1 MREQV
6 RERQARSERVER
18 EEQVL
23 VDVIDCEERP
33 KLCNTSLAC
42 RTVDVSEFGVKMA
55 SRLDL
60 PVHTRLGLRLDLTTS
75 LYRLEGEVRWS
86 RTEDECL
93 VGLLLDQ
100 DSPDFVSWKRMFEH
114 RA

>member
-1 MREQV
+1 MPEQI
-6 RERQARSERVER
+6 RERQTRVER

-23 VDVIDCEERP
+23 VDVIDCDEQPR
-33 KLCNTSLAC
+33 LRNTSLAC
-42 RTVDVSEFGVKMA
+42 RTVDVSELGIKMA

-60 PVHTRLGLRLDLTTS
+60 PVNTRLGLRLDLPTS

-86 RTEDECL
+86 RTEDECF
-93 VGLLLDQ
+93 VGLLLDKG
-100 DSPDFVSWKRMFEH
+100 SPDFVSWKRMFEL